1 MKIEEV
7 AHALTSSLNRE
18 IIKLLCDQDMTAV
31 EVFSRLGDSGPK
43 YRQSVNKAL
52 EKLKRYGLVRKY
64 YDDARKN
71 LYYGITKKR
80 LILNMDDMSIE

>member
-7 AHALTSSLNRE
+7 AHALTSPLNRE
-18 IIKLLCDQDMTAV
+18 IIGLLCDQDMTAV
-31 EVFSRLGDSGPK
+31 EVFSRLGDSAPK

-64 YDDARKN
+64 YDDTRKG
-71 LYYGITKKR
+71 LYYGVTKKR
-80 LILNMDDMSIE
+80 LVLNMEDMSIE

>member
-7 AHALTSSLNRE
+7 AHALASPLNRE
-18 IIKLLCDQDMTAV
+18 IIRLLCDQDMTAV
-31 EVFSRLGDSGPK
+31 EVFSQLGDSAPK

-52 EKLKRYGLVRKY
+52 EKLKQYGLVRKY
-64 YDDARKN
+64 YDDARKS
-71 LYYGITKKR
+71 LYYGVTKRR